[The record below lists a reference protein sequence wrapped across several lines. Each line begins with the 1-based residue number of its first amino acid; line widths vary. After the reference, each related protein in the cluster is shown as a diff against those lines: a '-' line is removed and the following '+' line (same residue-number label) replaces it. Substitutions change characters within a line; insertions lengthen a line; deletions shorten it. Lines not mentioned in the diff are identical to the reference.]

1 MQKLFTFT
9 MLAAVAGDT
18 GNLNNALIQFGNN
31 ISGLMSTIWPW
42 LLGIG
47 LTLIALWGAFIGVK
61 IIKARKAEEK
71 QEAKALV
78 KQLIIGIVV
87 IFLIALG
94 GPLII
99 QGLASWAGQSITPI
113 S

>member
-9 MLAAVAGDT
+9 MLAAAGDT
-18 GNLNNALIQFGNN
+18 GNLENQLQQFGGNL
-31 ISGLMSTIWPW
+31 SALMSTIWPW

-78 KQLIIGIVV
+78 KQLIIGVV
-87 IFLIALG
+87 AIFIIAMG

-99 QGLASWAGQSITPI
+99 QGLATWAGQSITPLG
-113 S
+113 

>member
-9 MLAAVAGDT
+9 MLAVAGDT
-18 GNLNNALIQFGNN
+18 SNLQNQLQQFGGNL
-31 ISGLMSTIWPW
+31 SSLMSIIWPW

-78 KQLIIGIVV
+78 KQLIIGVV
-87 IFLIALG
+87 AIFLIAMG

-99 QGLASWAGQSITPI
+99 QGLATWAGQSITI
-113 S
+113 LG

>member
-1 MQKLFTFT
+1 MQKLFT
-9 MLAAVAGDT
+9 LLAVAGDT
-18 GNLNNALIQFGNN
+18 GNLENQLQQFGSNL
-31 ISGLMSTIWPW
+31 SALMSTIWPW

-78 KQLIIGIVV
+78 KQLIIGVV
-87 IFLIALG
+87 AIFLIAMG

-99 QGLASWAGQSITPI
+99 QGLATWAGQSITPLG
-113 S
+113 